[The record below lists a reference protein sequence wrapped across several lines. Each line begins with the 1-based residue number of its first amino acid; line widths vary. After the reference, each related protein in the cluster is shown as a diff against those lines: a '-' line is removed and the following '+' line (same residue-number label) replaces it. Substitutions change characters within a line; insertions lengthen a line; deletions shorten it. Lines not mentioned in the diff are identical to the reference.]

1 MTDPVSSELLA
12 FLESLWKTR
21 SLTRAAELRG
31 LSLSTATRLIA
42 EARHVFGDPLFIRGG
57 SGMVPTPKM
66 TGLIR
71 RITELLDGMRT
82 LAVTEPL
89 DPARFTGTVRLAGV
103 DNSIFAFILPGMNTI
118 YRQAPH
124 IRLSFCSL
132 GDRFLE
138 SLETGDTD
146 MAFYAPPGLRTGPG
160 FHTAELFSSG
170 HVLVTRAGHQLQKR
184 WEEKGRL
191 TAADLAPW
199 RRLAIGYGHD
209 VGRPRSAESQIGE
222 ENADIA
228 FDMPYFLPAPFI
240 LAETD
245 FIVRLPVFTARIFS
259 KHFPLFIIPGS
270 EKHLPVWHPVMVWH
284 ERTHADPTAQ
294 WLRSLLITGI
304 RERFRS
310 VTEEFSPL

>member
-170 HVLVTRAGHQLQKR
+170 HVLVTRAGHPLQKR

-259 KHFPLFIIPGS
+259 KHFPLFIIPAS